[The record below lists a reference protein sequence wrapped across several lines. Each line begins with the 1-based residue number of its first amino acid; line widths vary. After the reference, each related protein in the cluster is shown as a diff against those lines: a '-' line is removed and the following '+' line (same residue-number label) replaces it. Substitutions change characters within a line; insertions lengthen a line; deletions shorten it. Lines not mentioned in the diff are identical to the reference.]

1 MLVYIRMGYEDWP
14 IAQEIPV
21 VEETPLPDILPVQ
34 QPQLDVEQAEKDK
47 QNPDKTKEDLAV
59 RDFSKAY
66 HHPGYR
72 TGVAEQIIEARKT
85 GQDAEAV
92 RDEFYQ
98 KTADEKVLFESQEK
112 ERSVSEIMKEKDLI
126 FVHGM
131 KMFPWEERGSDYNNQ
146 TLNNRNKN
154 LGFEETYKIIAG
166 LEPTISA
173 SVPSSDRSD
182 NGMMKKW
189 GILLGE
195 GKILSAKGQ
204 DSRSEAFGIDKRI
217 PKSDNEEHKH
227 SAIQPKINIDKV
239 VPRASDSNIGARW
252 NELVIKNPEIAGL
265 YYDMTI
271 KTIDPNEQISK
282 LREEYGYNYI
292 DKFDEDFRNLRKTQD
307 DERHRR
313 IQEVRN
319 SALGSEEIM
328 TQENEILSEYY
339 EKERIEEDKLLQ
351 DKIANVPEEYLKKKA
366 EDMRNDELK
375 EQKRILMQ
383 MKEYSDKMQIPIY
396 ALKNENNELKKYRI
410 NFEEGH
416 YSKAYLRYVE
426 YGNNPDELPDEL
438 KKLKYD
444 YTMNPVSATDILES
458 KRDLSNQERIA
469 MIKEVKDKGIFSGKV
484 EKEVESK
491 LANLEKSQKL

>member
-1 MLVYIRMGYEDWP
+1 MNRFELKPSIIKMPPEKELAQDDLEKEEDIKKNKINSEKELSIR
-14 IAQEIPV
+14 
-21 VEETPLPDILPVQ
+21 
-34 QPQLDVEQAEKDK
+34 
-47 QNPDKTKEDLAV
+47 N
-59 RDFSKAY
+59 FSKTY

-98 KTADEKVLFESQEK
+98 KTAEEKALFESQEK

-173 SVPSSDRSD
+173 SVPSSDRVD

-227 SAIQPKINIDKV
+227 SAIQPKIDIDKV
-239 VPRASDSNIGARW
+239 VPRASDFNIGARW

-271 KTIDPNEQISK
+271 KTIDPTEQISK
-282 LREEYGYNYI
+282 LREEYGYNYV
-292 DKFDEDFRNLRKTQD
+292 DEFDEDFSTLRKTLD

-313 IQEVRN
+313 IEEVRN
-319 SALGSEEIM
+319 SALGPEEKM
-328 TQENEILSEYY
+328 TQENKILSEYN
-339 EKERIEEDKLLQ
+339 EKERKEETKLLE
-351 DKIANVPEEYLKKKA
+351 DKIANIPEEYLKRKA

-375 EQKRILMQ
+375 EQKSILMK
-383 MKEYSDKMQIPIY
+383 MKEYSDKIQIPIY
-396 ALKNENNELKKYRI
+396 ALKEEDNELKKYRI
-410 NFEEGH
+410 NFGEGH
-416 YSKAYLRYVE
+416 HSKQYLRDIK
-426 YGNNPDELPDEL
+426 YGRNPDNLSDEVKAL
-438 KKLKYD
+438 EYD
-444 YTMNPVSATDILES
+444 YIMNPVSATDILES
-458 KRDLSNQERIA
+458 KRDLSNQERIK
-469 MIKEVKDKGIFSGKV
+469 MIKEVKDKGIFFAKV
-484 EKEVESK
+484 EKEVDQK
-491 LANLEKSQKL
+491 LASLENSIN